1 MTLCSFFVPS
11 FLKTLLSRSKR
22 EVPAPPKQIQRFFF
36 STWEARA
43 PKREVRPQNNQM
55 FLFKTGTGSAHPKK
69 MFFFLRREVLVHLQN
84 NGAFENGKCRPSWGL
99 VNKNTAFVNRIF
111 GCQGK
116 MLHQTE
122 RESFMSMFLLQPGGV
137 NVNAT

>member
-22 EVPAPPKQIQRFFF
+22 EVPAPPKTNPTFLFFNMGGAGPKTG
-36 STWEARA
+36 STA
-43 PKREVRPQNNQM
+43 PKQSDVFVQNRNG
-55 FLFKTGTGSAHPKK
+55 KCPPKENS
-69 MFFFLRREVLVHLQN
+69 FFLRREVLVHLQN